1 MVNAKEQRQGGGAA
15 GRTEGLL
22 ELGYQ
27 REKERWQLNQ

>member
-1 MVNAKEQRQGGGAA
+1 MVNAKEQQQGGGAT

-27 REKERWQLNQ
+27 KKKENDGS